1 MSTLPDGGRAVTLT
15 PVHEWLRSLRGCGLH
30 PTVLAVLTMLATY
43 ADPDGRNAFPGEQR
57 LAADAGVS
65 VATVRRS
72 LAAARAAG
80 WIVRDEL
87 SDARARGRGRADKYR
102 LTVPAPLV
110 AAAVDEPAPSTATA
124 HPRPVARPA
133 HRAATAPTTAHRCA
147 EPPRTGERPPTQVPT
162 QDRPTSRTRR
172 AETAAVVDELAR
184 ATGKAVDLDHA
195 ALVVRDILAGR
206 TVRQPL
212 AYIRAAIQREP
223 ARFLPTPIPPRFVR
237 EAVAA

>member
-1 MSTLPDGGRAVTLT
+1 VIA
-15 PVHEWLRSLRGCGLH
+15 
-30 PTVLAVLTMLATY
+30 VLALLSTY

-65 VATVRRS
+65 VATVRRA
-72 LAAARAAG
+72 LATARAAG

-87 SDARARGRGRADKYR
+87 SGAVVGSPPRPRAAARPDRYR
-102 LTVPAPLV
+102 LTVPASLV
-110 AAAVDEPAPSTATA
+110 AAAVDDPGASTATA

-133 HRAATAPTTAHRCA
+133 HRAATAPTTVHRCA

-162 QDRPTSRTRR
+162 QDRPSARTRR

-184 ATGKAVDLDHA
+184 ATGKTVDLDHA
-195 ALVVRDILAGR
+195 ARVVRDILGGR

-223 ARFLPTPIPPRFVR
+223 SRFLPTPIPPRYVP
-237 EAVAA
+237 EVVSA